1 MWRRRKCIRQPRYVD
16 GLRRLDIDIWSR
28 TLSRSTAAHSY
39 LSSLCSISSYTA
51 TSTRLQS
58 SISLIAADPT
68 TLATAI
74 PIKPSFSN
82 LTAGT
87 IGDPHTS
94 ANTTSLATTSIAV
107 IIPSVVSISGDGVE
121 KHAIKRD
128 GAAQW
133 ALVVVVFA
141 RSLMY

>member
-1 MWRRRKCIRQPRYVD
+1 MLIE
-16 GLRRLDIDIWSR
+16 S
-28 TLSRSTAAHSY
+28 SAAHSY
-39 LSSLCSISSYTA
+39 LSSLCGVSDYTA

-58 SISLIAADPT
+58 STSLIAADTT

-74 PIKPSFSN
+74 ASKSAISN

-87 IGDPHTS
+87 IGDHPTS
-94 ANTTSLATTSIAV
+94 ANTTQFATTSIAV
-107 IIPSVVSISGDGVE
+107 IIPSVVSISGNSVE
-121 KHAIKRD
+121 RKAVKRD

>member
-1 MWRRRKCIRQPRYVD
+1 M
-16 GLRRLDIDIWSR
+16 L
-28 TLSRSTAAHSY
+28 TESTAAHSY

-58 SISLIAADPT
+58 STSLIAADT
-68 TLATAI
+68 TILATAI
-74 PIKPSFSN
+74 PPKSALSN

-87 IGDPHTS
+87 ISDPPTS
-94 ANTTSLATTSIAV
+94 ANTTTLATTSIAV
-107 IIPSVVSISGDGVE
+107 IIPSVVSISGDGVDG
-121 KHAIKRD
+121 KAARRG